1 MNRLLALLLAC
12 CCALSAGACTTI
24 IAGKNATDNGAVLVA
39 RTEDGRLGNH
49 PVYYLRHPARQ
60 QGYVF
65 VSARN
70 PRFSYPMPDHLL
82 SYSGMPDFDGQN
94 RSYEEAGFN
103 SVGVAMSATETIY
116 SSARALHVDPYVP
129 GGVSESE
136 VTSIV
141 LPQIRS
147 ARAGVVLLGQ
157 IIQTRGATEGMGIAL
172 ADKHEAWY
180 LENGGGHQWV
190 AVRIP
195 DDAYFVSANQGRIH
209 QVDLGDQQNVMAAP
223 GIAGFARDSGLLPQS
238 SDTRFDFF
246 RAFSKDSADDASYN
260 YRRVWTL
267 QQLFTPSRP
276 SHSDVDGD
284 APMFL
289 RPDRALSVSAVES
302 ALQNHYQG
310 QGDQYDPYLSPVPL
324 TRYRPISVFRAQEAH
339 VQMVR
344 DHLPAPIANIEYIEL
359 GMTALGI
366 YVPFYQGAAIPAAYQ
381 TGGASADNVSAW
393 WRFRKLQVL
402 VMQNYP
408 KYAPQVQAAYA
419 RLNQQI
425 ELRQQAFEAAY
436 LREYA
441 RSPRRAQQML
451 DGFTRQT
458 VEQVFALT
466 DQLSNAVMSQLA
478 VDTSVIWQYA
488 GG

>member
-1 MNRLLALLLAC
+1 
-12 CCALSAGACTTI
+12 
-24 IAGKNATDNGAVLVA
+24 
-39 RTEDGRLGNH
+39 
-49 PVYYLRHPARQ
+49 
-60 QGYVF
+60 
-65 VSARN
+65 
-70 PRFSYPMPDHLL
+70 
-82 SYSGMPDFDGQN
+82 
-94 RSYEEAGFN
+94 
-103 SVGVAMSATETIY
+103 
-116 SSARALHVDPYVP
+116 
-129 GGVSESE
+129 
-136 VTSIV
+136 
-141 LPQIRS
+141 
-147 ARAGVVLLGQ
+147 
-157 IIQTRGATEGMGIAL
+157 MGIAL